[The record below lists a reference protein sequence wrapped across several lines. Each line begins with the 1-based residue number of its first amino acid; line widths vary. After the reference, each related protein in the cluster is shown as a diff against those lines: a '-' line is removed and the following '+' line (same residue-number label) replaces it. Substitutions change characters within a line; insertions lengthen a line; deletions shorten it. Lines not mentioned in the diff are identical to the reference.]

1 MRLIG
6 DGMALTPLAD
16 LWRLDGR
23 RAIVTGAARGF
34 GAAIARRLAE
44 AGARVAVAD
53 RRSDEADAAAARIA
67 ASTGAD
73 CWGRPVDVSD
83 EDSVAAL
90 FEAVAQRWGPVDLL
104 VNNAGV
110 FSNYYVA
117 DMPRDEWARI
127 LDVNVTGTFLCSRA
141 AARSMS
147 TRGAEQPEAAEP
159 SQRHHAGVIVNV
171 ASVDALA
178 PSAEGLLHYTTS
190 KHAIAGLTRSL
201 AMELAPSGIRVNAVC
216 PGAAMTE
223 GAIELV
229 TEGAPAGIDLEAQ
242 WAGIVDRTP
251 LGRLCEPDEIG
262 RAVVF
267 LASDMAA
274 FITGVLLPVDGGILV
289 QPLEGYVPEAGS

>member
-1 MRLIG
+1 MPLLG

-53 RRSDEADAAAARIA
+53 RRGDEADAAAARIA
-67 ASTGAD
+67 AETGAD
-73 CWGRPVDVSD
+73 CCGCRVDVSD

-90 FEAVAQRWGPVDLL
+90 FEAVERRWGPVDLL

-110 FSNYYVA
+110 FSNYYAA

-147 TRGAEQPEAAEP
+147 PRG
-159 SQRHHAGVIVNV
+159 AGVIVNV

-201 AMELAPSGIRVNAVC
+201 AMELAPSGVRVNAVC

-267 LASDMAA
+267 LASDMAE
-274 FITGVLLPVDGGILV
+274 FVTGVLLPVDGGILV

>member
-1 MRLIG
+1 M
-6 DGMALTPLAD
+6 
-16 LWRLDGR
+16 
-23 RAIVTGAARGF
+23 
-34 GAAIARRLAE
+34 
-44 AGARVAVAD
+44 AVAD
-53 RRSDEADAAAARIA
+53 RRGDEADAAAARIA
-67 ASTGAD
+67 AETGAD
-73 CWGRPVDVSD
+73 CCGCRVDVSD

-90 FEAVAQRWGPVDLL
+90 FEEVERRWGPVDLL

-110 FSNYYVA
+110 FSNYYAA

-147 TRGAEQPEAAEP
+147 PRA
-159 SQRHHAGVIVNV
+159 AGVIVNV

-201 AMELAPSGIRVNAVC
+201 AMELAPSGVRVNAVC

-229 TEGAPAGIDLEAQ
+229 TAGASAGIDLEAQ

-267 LASDMAA
+267 LASDMAE
-274 FITGVLLPVDGGILV
+274 FVTGALLPVDGGILV

>member
-1 MRLIG
+1 M
-6 DGMALTPLAD
+6 DLTPLAD

-23 RAIVTGAARGF
+23 RAVVTGAARGF

-44 AGARVAVAD
+44 AGARVTVAD
-53 RRSDEADAAAARIA
+53 LRGDEAEQTAARIA
-67 ASTGAD
+67 AETGAD
-73 CWGRPVDVSD
+73 CWGCPVDVSD

-90 FEAVAQRWGPVDLL
+90 FNSVVQRWGPVDLL

-141 AARSMS
+141 AARAMRPGGGEP
-147 TRGAEQPEAAEP
+147 TDAATSP
-159 SQRHHAGVIVNV
+159 RPRAGVIVNV

-201 AMELAPSGIRVNAVC
+201 AMELAPAGIRVNAVC

-229 TEGAPAGIDLEAQ
+229 TAGAPAGIDLEAQ
-242 WAGIVDRTP
+242 WNGIVDRTP
-251 LGRLCEPDEIG
+251 LGRLCQPDEIG

-289 QPLEGYVPEAGS
+289 QPLEGYVPGGD

>member
-1 MRLIG
+1 MPLLG
-6 DGMALTPLAD
+6 DGVALTPLAD

-44 AGARVAVAD
+44 AGARGAVAD
-53 RRSDEADAAAARIA
+53 RRGDEADAAAARIA
-67 ASTGAD
+67 AETSAD
-73 CWGRPVDVSD
+73 CCGCRVDVSD

-90 FEAVAQRWGPVDLL
+90 FEAVERRWGPVDLL

-110 FSNYYVA
+110 FSNYYAA

-127 LDVNVTGTFLCSRA
+127 LDVNVTGTFLCSQA

-147 TRGAEQPEAAEP
+147 PRG
-159 SQRHHAGVIVNV
+159 AGVIVNV

-201 AMELAPSGIRVNAVC
+201 AMELAPAGIRVNAVC

-229 TEGAPAGIDLEAQ
+229 TAGAPAGIDLEAQ

-267 LASDMAA
+267 LASDMAE
-274 FITGVLLPVDGGILV
+274 FVTGVLLPVDGGILV

>member
-1 MRLIG
+1 
-6 DGMALTPLAD
+6 MALIPLAD

-53 RRSDEADAAAARIA
+53 RRGDEADATAARIA
-67 ASTGAD
+67 AETGAD
-73 CWGRPVDVSD
+73 CWGQQVDVSD

-90 FEAVAQRWGPVDLL
+90 FESAAQRWGPVDLL

-110 FSNYYVA
+110 FSNYYVT

-147 TRGAEQPEAAEP
+147 PRG
-159 SQRHHAGVIVNV
+159 AGVIVNV

-201 AMELAPSGIRVNAVC
+201 AMELAPAGIRVNAVC

-229 TEGAPAGIDLEAQ
+229 SEGAPAGIDLEAQ

-267 LASDMAA
+267 LASDMAE
-274 FITGVLLPVDGGILV
+274 FVTGVLLPVDGGILV

>member
-1 MRLIG
+1 MTA
-6 DGMALTPLAD
+6 DLTPLAD

-23 RAIVTGAARGF
+23 RAVVTGAARGF

-44 AGARVAVAD
+44 AGARVAVSD
-53 RRSDEADAAAARIA
+53 RRADEAEQTAARIA
-67 ASTGAD
+67 AETGAD
-73 CWGRPVDVSD
+73 CWGCPVDVTD

-90 FEAVAQRWGPVDLL
+90 FDSVAQLWGPVDLL

-141 AARSMS
+141 AARAM
-147 TRGAEQPEAAEP
+147 QPRDTEPSEAATGH
-159 SQRHHAGVIVNV
+159 RRRAGVIVNV

-201 AMELAPSGIRVNAVC
+201 AMELAPAGIRVNAVC

-229 TEGAPAGIDLEAQ
+229 TVGAPAGIDLEAQ
-242 WAGIVDRTP
+242 WDGIVDRTP
-251 LGRLCEPDEIG
+251 LGRLCRPDEIG

-289 QPLEGYVPEAGS
+289 QPLEGYVPGGD

>member
-1 MRLIG
+1 M
-6 DGMALTPLAD
+6 DLTPLAD
-16 LWRLDGR
+16 LWRLDGC
-23 RAIVTGAARGF
+23 RAVVTGAARGF

-44 AGARVAVAD
+44 AGARVTVAD
-53 RRSDEADAAAARIA
+53 LRGDEANATAVRIGA
-67 ASTGAD
+67 ETGAD
-73 CWGRPVDVSD
+73 CWGCPVDVSD

-90 FEAVAQRWGPVDLL
+90 FDSVAQRWGPVDLL

-141 AARSMS
+141 AARAMS
-147 TRGAEQPEAAEP
+147 PGDAEPTEAATGP
-159 SQRHHAGVIVNV
+159 RRRAGVIVNV

-201 AMELAPSGIRVNAVC
+201 AMELAPAGIRVNAVC

-229 TEGAPAGIDLEAQ
+229 TAGAPAGIDLEAQ
-242 WAGIVDRTP
+242 WNGIVDRTP
-251 LGRLCEPDEIG
+251 LGRLCQPDEIG

-289 QPLEGYVPEAGS
+289 QPLEGYVPGGD

>member
-1 MRLIG
+1 M
-6 DGMALTPLAD
+6 DLTPLAD

-23 RAIVTGAARGF
+23 RAVVTGAARGF

-53 RRSDEADAAAARIA
+53 LRGDHAEQTAARIA
-67 ASTGAD
+67 AETGAD
-73 CWGRPVDVSD
+73 CWGCPVDVSD

-90 FEAVAQRWGPVDLL
+90 FDSVAQRWEPVDLL

-110 FSNYYVA
+110 FSNYYVT

-127 LDVNVTGTFLCSRA
+127 LEVNVTGTFLCSRA
-141 AARSMS
+141 AARAM
-147 TRGAEQPEAAEP
+147 QPRDPEP
-159 SQRHHAGVIVNV
+159 SDAATGHRRRAGVIVNV

-201 AMELAPSGIRVNAVC
+201 AMELAPAGIRVNAVC

-229 TEGAPAGIDLEAQ
+229 AAGAPAGIDLEAQ
-242 WAGIVDRTP
+242 WDGIVDRTP
-251 LGRLCEPDEIG
+251 LGRLCRPDEIG

-289 QPLEGYVPEAGS
+289 QPLEGYVPGGD

>member
-1 MRLIG
+1 M
-6 DGMALTPLAD
+6 DLTPLAD
-16 LWRLDGR
+16 LWRLDDR
-23 RAIVTGAARGF
+23 RAVVTGAARGF

-44 AGARVAVAD
+44 AGARVTVAD
-53 RRSDEADAAAARIA
+53 LRGDHAEQTAARIA
-67 ASTGAD
+67 AETGAD
-73 CWGRPVDVSD
+73 CWGCPVDVSD

-90 FEAVAQRWGPVDLL
+90 FDSVAQRWGPVDLL

-127 LDVNVTGTFLCSRA
+127 LEVNVTGTFLCSRA
-141 AARSMS
+141 AARAMQP
-147 TRGAEQPEAAEP
+147 RGSEPPDAATGH
-159 SQRHHAGVIVNV
+159 RRRAGVIVNV

-190 KHAIAGLTRSL
+190 KHAIAGFTRSL
-201 AMELAPSGIRVNAVC
+201 AMELAPAGIRVNAVC

-229 TEGAPAGIDLEAQ
+229 TAGAPAGIDLEAQ
-242 WAGIVDRTP
+242 WDGIVDRTP
-251 LGRLCEPDEIG
+251 LGRLCRPDEIG

-289 QPLEGYVPEAGS
+289 QPLEGYVPGGD

>member
-1 MRLIG
+1 M
-6 DGMALTPLAD
+6 DLTPLAD

-23 RAIVTGAARGF
+23 RAVVTGAARGF

-53 RRSDEADAAAARIA
+53 LRGDHAEQTAARIA
-67 ASTGAD
+67 AETGAD
-73 CWGRPVDVSD
+73 CWGCPVDVSD

-90 FEAVAQRWGPVDLL
+90 FDSVAQRWGPVDLL

-110 FSNYYVA
+110 FSNYYVT

-127 LDVNVTGTFLCSRA
+127 LEVNVTGTFLCSRA
-141 AARSMS
+141 AARAM
-147 TRGAEQPEAAEP
+147 QPRDPEP
-159 SQRHHAGVIVNV
+159 SDAATGHRRRSGVIVNV

-201 AMELAPSGIRVNAVC
+201 AMELAPAGIRVNAVC

-229 TEGAPAGIDLEAQ
+229 AAGAPAGIDLEAQ
-242 WAGIVDRTP
+242 WDGIVDRTP
-251 LGRLCEPDEIG
+251 LGRLCRPDEIG

-289 QPLEGYVPEAGS
+289 QPLEGYVPGGD

>member
-53 RRSDEADAAAARIA
+53 RRGDEADAAAARIA
-67 ASTGAD
+67 AETGAD

-147 TRGAEQPEAAEP
+147 PRGAEQPESAEP
-159 SQRHHAGVIVNV
+159 GQRHRAGVIVNV

-201 AMELAPSGIRVNAVC
+201 AMELAPAGIRVNAVC

-229 TEGAPAGIDLEAQ
+229 TAGAPAGIDLEAQ

-267 LASDMAA
+267 LASDMAE
-274 FITGVLLPVDGGILV
+274 FVTGALLPVDGGILV

>member
-1 MRLIG
+1 
-6 DGMALTPLAD
+6 MALTPLAD

-23 RAIVTGAARGF
+23 RAVVTGAARGF

-44 AGARVAVAD
+44 AGARVTVAD
-53 RRSDEADAAAARIA
+53 LRGDEAEQTAARIA
-67 ASTGAD
+67 AETGAD
-73 CWGRPVDVSD
+73 CWGCPVDVSD

-90 FEAVAQRWGPVDLL
+90 FDSVAQRWGPVDLL

-141 AARSMS
+141 AARAMS
-147 TRGAEQPEAAEP
+147 PHGGEPTDGAAGH
-159 SQRHHAGVIVNV
+159 RRRTGVIVNV

-201 AMELAPSGIRVNAVC
+201 AMELAPAGIRVNAVC

-229 TEGAPAGIDLEAQ
+229 TAGAPAGIDLEAQ
-242 WAGIVDRTP
+242 WNGIVDRTP
-251 LGRLCEPDEIG
+251 LGRLCQPDEIG

-289 QPLEGYVPEAGS
+289 QPLEGYVPGGD

>member
-1 MRLIG
+1 
-6 DGMALTPLAD
+6 MALTPLAD

-23 RAIVTGAARGF
+23 QAVVTGAARGF

-44 AGARVAVAD
+44 AGARVTVAD
-53 RRSDEADAAAARIA
+53 LRGDEADATAARIA
-67 ASTGAD
+67 AETGAD
-73 CWGRPVDVSD
+73 CWGCPVDVSD
-83 EDSVAAL
+83 EDSVAAM
-90 FEAVAQRWGPVDLL
+90 FDSVAQRWGPVDLL

-141 AARSMS
+141 AARVMR
-147 TRGAEQPEAAEP
+147 TGGGEP
-159 SQRHHAGVIVNV
+159 TDVTTSPRRRAGVIVNV

-201 AMELAPSGIRVNAVC
+201 AMELAPAGIRVNAVC

-229 TEGAPAGIDLEAQ
+229 TAGAPAGIDLEAQ
-242 WAGIVDRTP
+242 WNGIVDRTP
-251 LGRLCEPDEIG
+251 LGRLCQPDEIG

-289 QPLEGYVPEAGS
+289 QPLEGYVPGGD

>member
-1 MRLIG
+1 MAG
-6 DGMALTPLAD
+6 DGLALTPLAD

-23 RAIVTGAARGF
+23 RAVVTGAARGF

-44 AGARVAVAD
+44 AGARVTVAD
-53 RRSDEADAAAARIA
+53 LRGDEADATAARIA
-67 ASTGAD
+67 SETGAD
-73 CWGRPVDVSD
+73 CWGCPVDVSD

-90 FEAVAQRWGPVDLL
+90 FDSVAQRWGPVDLL

-141 AARSMS
+141 AARAMS
-147 TRGAEQPEAAEP
+147 PGDAEP
-159 SQRHHAGVIVNV
+159 TDAAASPRPRAGVIVNV

-201 AMELAPSGIRVNAVC
+201 AMELAPAGIRVNAVC

-229 TEGAPAGIDLEAQ
+229 TAGAPAGIDLEAQ
-242 WAGIVDRTP
+242 WNGIVDRTP
-251 LGRLCEPDEIG
+251 LGRLCQPDEIG

-289 QPLEGYVPEAGS
+289 QPLEGYVPGGD

>member
-1 MRLIG
+1 
-6 DGMALTPLAD
+6 MALTPLAD

-23 RAIVTGAARGF
+23 RAVVTGAARGF

-53 RRSDEADAAAARIA
+53 VRGDQAEQTAARIGA
-67 ASTGAD
+67 ETGAD
-73 CWGRPVDVSD
+73 CWGCPVDVSD

-90 FEAVAQRWGPVDLL
+90 FDSAAQRWGPVDLL

-110 FSNYYVA
+110 FSNYYAA

-141 AARSMS
+141 AARTMQS
-147 TRGAEQPEAAEP
+147 RGGGPSDAAATG
-159 SQRHHAGVIVNV
+159 QTTGRRAGVIVNV

-201 AMELAPSGIRVNAVC
+201 AMELAPAGIRVNAVC

-229 TEGAPAGIDLEAQ
+229 AEGAPAGIDLEAQ
-242 WAGIVDRTP
+242 WVGIVGRTP
-251 LGRLCEPDEIG
+251 LGRLCQPDEIG

-274 FITGVLLPVDGGILV
+274 FVTGVLLPVDGGILV
-289 QPLEGYVPEAGS
+289 QPLEGYVPGGDQ

>member
-1 MRLIG
+1 
-6 DGMALTPLAD
+6 MALTPLAD

-44 AGARVAVAD
+44 AGSRVAVAD
-53 RRSDEADAAAARIA
+53 RRGDEADAAAARIA
-67 ASTGAD
+67 AETGTD
-73 CWGRPVDVSD
+73 CCGCRVDVSD

-90 FEAVAQRWGPVDLL
+90 FESVEERWGPVDLL

-110 FSNYYVA
+110 FSNYYAA

-147 TRGAEQPEAAEP
+147 PRG
-159 SQRHHAGVIVNV
+159 AGVIVNV

-201 AMELAPSGIRVNAVC
+201 AMELAPAGIRVNAVC

-267 LASDMAA
+267 LASDMAE
-274 FITGVLLPVDGGILV
+274 FVTGVLLPVDGGILV

>member
-1 MRLIG
+1 MCPNG

-53 RRSDEADAAAARIA
+53 RRGDEADAAAARIA
-67 ASTGAD
+67 AETGAD
-73 CWGRPVDVSD
+73 CCGWRVDVSD
-83 EDSVAAL
+83 EDSVATL
-90 FEAVAQRWGPVDLL
+90 FEEVERRWGPVDLL

-110 FSNYYVA
+110 FSNYYAA

-147 TRGAEQPEAAEP
+147 PRG
-159 SQRHHAGVIVNV
+159 AGVIVNV

-201 AMELAPSGIRVNAVC
+201 AMELAPAGIRVNAVC

-229 TEGAPAGIDLEAQ
+229 TAGAPAGIDLEAQ

-251 LGRLCEPDEIG
+251 LGRLCQPDEIG

-267 LASDMAA
+267 LASDMAE
-274 FITGVLLPVDGGILV
+274 FVTGVLLPVDGGILV